1 MLKFLFSQN
10 SFRVYL
16 FICTVAIEFL
26 ATTTQHIEVMES
38 MWDKANHFT
47 AFFTLYILLS
57 FSFKNLNIV
66 AKSIILVAFGV
77 QIEIVQ
83 SFIDG
88 RSASLFD
95 VVADSIGILIGVVFY
110 KIFTIYLSKR
120 SLL

>member
-88 RSASLFD
+88 RSASFLD